1 MESET
6 LKVCLEDLIV
16 KTFLQC
22 KERCIREDGNSIVI
36 SLSDEDFMD
45 NMIRILKE
53 NIIYAVDDG
62 LFIDKIAEILSMEKN
77 RELKGRIIRD
87 LDGVVLYFE

>member
-22 KERCIREDGNSIVI
+22 KERCIRENGNSIVI

>member
-1 MESET
+1 MENQA

-22 KERCIREDGNSIVI
+22 KERCVRENGDSIVI

-45 NMIRILKE
+45 SMIKVLKE
-53 NIIYAVDDG
+53 NITYAVDDG
-62 LFIDKIAEILSMEKN
+62 RFVDKIAEILSLEKN

-87 LDGVVLYFE
+87 LDGVILYFE